1 MSQSQESRSERIARM
16 REEDIARMHANNA
29 RPESERGPV
38 PTAEDHMIV
47 IRAERDRR
55 IAATDWTQ
63 LPDVP
68 DAIKSKWQGYRQALR
83 DIPQVFTEPASVVWP
98 TKPS

>member
-1 MSQSQESRSERIARM
+1 MSVSQERLDKIAKM
-16 REEDIARMHANNA
+16 REEDIARMNANNA
-29 RPESERGPV
+29 KSGSERGPV

-55 IAATDWTQ
+55 IAETDWTQ
-63 LPDVP
+63 LPDVS

-83 DIPQVFTEPASVVWP
+83 DVPQNNTCWISIILGNI
-98 TKPS
+98 SY

>member
-1 MSQSQESRSERIARM
+1 MSVSQERLDKIAKM
-16 REEDIARMHANNA
+16 REEDIARMNANNA
-29 RPESERGPV
+29 KSESERGPV
-38 PTAEDHMIV
+38 PTAEDDMIV

-55 IAATDWTQ
+55 IAETDWTQ

-68 DAIKSKWQGYRQALR
+68 DETKSKWQAYRQELR
-83 DIPQVFTEPASVVWP
+83 DVPQNNTDPANVVWP

>member
-1 MSQSQESRSERIARM
+1 MSVSQDRLERIAKM

-29 RPESERGPV
+29 KPQSERGPV

-55 IAATDWTQ
+55 IAETDWTQ

-68 DAIKSKWQGYRQALR
+68 DATKSKWQAYRQELR
-83 DIPQVFTEPASVVWP
+83 DVPQSNTDPANVVWP

>member
-1 MSQSQESRSERIARM
+1 MSVSQERLERIAKM

-29 RPESERGPV
+29 KPQSERGPI

-55 IAATDWTQ
+55 IAETDWTQ

-68 DAIKSKWQGYRQALR
+68 DATKSKWQAYRQELR
-83 DIPQVFTEPASVVWP
+83 DVPQSNTDPANVVWP

>member
-1 MSQSQESRSERIARM
+1 MSVSQERLDKIAKM
-16 REEDIARMHANNA
+16 REEDIARMNANNA
-29 RPESERGPV
+29 KPSSQRGPV

-55 IAATDWTQ
+55 IAETDWTQ
-63 LPDVP
+63 LPDVS

-83 DIPQVFTEPASVVWP
+83 DVPQNNTDPASVVWP